1 MVGYAFGIDI
11 GGSGIKG
18 AVVDLA
24 TGTLQAERVKVS
36 TPKESTPERVAD
48 AVVQVVRQVGWTG
61 PIGVAFPTVVVHGVA
76 LSAAHVDSSWIGT
89 DVEKVLA
96 EATGQPVL
104 AVNDADAAGIA
115 EARHG
120 AAKGRRGLVIV
131 TTLGTGIGTALL
143 FNETLIPN
151 SELGH
156 IELDGMD
163 AERGAS
169 ASAKDRE
176 SLSWERWAKR
186 LQKYYTALEAYLT
199 PELFVVGGGVSRKS
213 EKFVPLLKLRTPIV
227 AATTHNEAGIVG
239 AAMLVSEEL
248 PG

>member
-1 MVGYAFGIDI
+1 VVGYAFGIDI

-24 TGTLQAERVKVS
+24 TGTLQAERVKVP

-48 AVVQVVRQVGWTG
+48 AVVQVVRQVGWTA
-61 PIGVAFPTVVVHGVA
+61 PIGVTFPAVVVHGVA
-76 LSAAHVDSSWIGT
+76 LTAAHVDSSWIGT
-89 DVEKVLA
+89 DVEKVIA
-96 EATGQPVL
+96 EATGQPVR

-186 LQKYYTALEAYLT
+186 LQKYYSALEAYLT

-213 EKFVPLLKLRTPIV
+213 EKFLPLLKLRTPIV
-227 AATTHNEAGIVG
+227 TATTHNEAGIVG

-248 PG
+248 PD